1 MKKEGLKLYFPSV
14 GNDYTINDFGKL
26 YEIST
31 PVVGIFG
38 TGQRQGKYTLM
49 LKLMELFENSGYKV
63 NSLGTEPKGELLGI
77 NHVYPIGY
85 EKTIN
90 QAICFKS
97 KINKMK
103 INRIYR
109 HIKDLFHQCIH

>member
-38 TGQRQGKYTLM
+38 TGQR
-49 LKLMELFENSGYKV
+49 
-63 NSLGTEPKGELLGI
+63 
-77 NHVYPIGY
+77 
-85 EKTIN
+85 
-90 QAICFKS
+90 
-97 KINKMK
+97 
-103 INRIYR
+103 
-109 HIKDLFHQCIH
+109 